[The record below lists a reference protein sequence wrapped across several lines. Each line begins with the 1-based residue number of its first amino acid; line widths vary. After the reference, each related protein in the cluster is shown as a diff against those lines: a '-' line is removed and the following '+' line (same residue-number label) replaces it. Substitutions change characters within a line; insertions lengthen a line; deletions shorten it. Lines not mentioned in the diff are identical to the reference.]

1 MKPNKNISIVTRVLT
16 VCFPIFYMYLSM
28 ECTCTSQIQL
38 VMTILN
44 KIMISR
50 YHCKWRIKNPDKN
63 IVFFFCVKHLLRM
76 LFNFFWVPWFVVYA
90 LHIMVLGEV
99 YQNILINP
107 HCEIFIVFF
116 IYIVAIILIYYP
128 GIYICLLTVQ
138 IGISIIFIQPVWC
151 GMVLLNINIRT
162 IFFNLFVL

>member
-1 MKPNKNISIVTRVLT
+1 
-16 VCFPIFYMYLSM
+16 MYLSM
-28 ECTCTSQIQL
+28 KCTCTSQTQL

-63 IVFFFCVKHLLRM
+63 IVFFFRVKHLLRM

-107 HCEIFIVFF
+107 HCEIFIVFYLHSSNNS
-116 IYIVAIILIYYP
+116 YILSRNIH
-128 GIYICLLTVQ
+128 LLAYCSNWHQHNFYST
-138 IGISIIFIQPVWC
+138 
-151 GMVLLNINIRT
+151 GMVRHG
-162 IFFNLFVL
+162 FA